1 MTDERSQ
8 FVREQRYIVVKIKDL
23 ASADCTPE
31 ELDAFR
37 VVCGKVIAHRIKSG
51 KDPLE
56 CVVVEKD
63 WKCYEPT
70 WAAVQA
76 EWQAARAAPALHID
90 DAECVMYDAMRAAH
104 QRGPV
109 TDDKVLLDELAK
121 RGVVLTR
128 AAPAQPEGK
137 PK

>member
-1 MTDERSQ
+1 MTD
-8 FVREQRYIVVKIKDL
+8 REEFETMAARLGSALDLVQRETTVGTSDNVMTLLCMADEAIKL
-23 ASADCTPE
+23 
-31 ELDAFR
+31 L
-37 VVCGKVIAHRIKSG
+37 K
-51 KDPLE
+51 
-56 CVVVEKD
+56 
-63 WKCYEPT
+63 
-70 WAAVQA
+70 
-76 EWQAARAAPALHID
+76 QAARAAPALHID